1 MRSSIA
7 RRTAGE
13 SQITLRVSQK
23 VIGGLKPKDFIE
35 PSDAAHQIESGS
47 DGEALKMRFLQ

>member
-1 MRSSIA
+1 
-7 RRTAGE
+7 
-13 SQITLRVSQK
+13 VSQK

-47 DGEALKMRFLQ
+47 DGEAQKMRFLQ